1 VNNDRRVGRGV
12 SYLYVANVAGS
23 TAGTLLTGLVLLDY
37 LSMASLSTL
46 VAVIGVICA
55 EGLFL
60 AAATSS
66 RGRWLPTT
74 AATALVV
81 IGMSIGS
88 PYVFAGVHERLVY
101 TKRFAESPPFVH
113 VIENRHGVIAVTGSG
128 MVYGSGAY
136 DGTFNVDPAHDEK
149 NHIRRAF
156 AVALLHASPR
166 HVLIIGLST
175 GSWAEVIARHPR
187 VEQVTI
193 VEINPGYLQLLPQ
206 YPEVAPLLH
215 DPRVRIVIDDGRRWL
230 ARNAGERF
238 DLIVAN
244 TTYDWRANATS
255 LLSIEFLDL
264 VRAHLNP
271 GGVYYYNTSG
281 EPRVQRTGA
290 GHFPFAWRVNN
301 MLAVSDAPLVP
312 DPERFRQ
319 VLRDYRSR
327 GSDDGSGGPDETT
340 ARRMSDTLLGEL
352 ESRDSLLARTAGLAI
367 VTDDNMGT
375 EWTLPHGVWTH

>member
-1 VNNDRRVGRGV
+1 
-12 SYLYVANVAGS
+12 
-23 TAGTLLTGLVLLDY
+23 
-37 LSMASLSTL
+37 
-46 VAVIGVICA
+46 
-55 EGLFL
+55 
-60 AAATSS
+60 
-66 RGRWLPTT
+66 
-74 AATALVV
+74 
-81 IGMSIGS
+81 
-88 PYVFAGVHERLVY
+88 
-101 TKRFAESPPFVH
+101 
-113 VIENRHGVIAVTGSG
+113 
-128 MVYGSGAY
+128 
-136 DGTFNVDPAHDEK
+136 
-149 NHIRRAF
+149 
-156 AVALLHASPR
+156 
-166 HVLIIGLST
+166 LST